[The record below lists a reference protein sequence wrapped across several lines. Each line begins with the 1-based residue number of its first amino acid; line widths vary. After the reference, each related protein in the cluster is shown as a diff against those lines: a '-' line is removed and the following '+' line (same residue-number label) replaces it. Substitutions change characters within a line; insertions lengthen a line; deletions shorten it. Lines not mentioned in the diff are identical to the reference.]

1 MQIVVSAIPVF
12 IFNQVEQIKE
22 VTGGGA
28 QAYGLPAETC
38 DSNESLAP
46 VTLRP
51 PCKLMPFLAARTSA
65 ILP

>member
-22 VTGGGA
+22 VTGGA